1 MDIFLVPVNKKYG
14 NGNISKRLNIL
25 IKFKLCGDTSTP
37 TTVNWL
43 LEEQLFRQSAHTKF
57 DCIYWPFSLI

>member
-1 MDIFLVPVNKKYG
+1 MDIFLVPVN
-14 NGNISKRLNIL
+14 NMVSVQIHVS
-25 IKFKLCGDTSTP
+25 GDTSTP